1 MKKCPWC
8 AEEIQDEAIQC
19 RHCGSMLVVPEK
31 KKWYFN
37 TSFLVL
43 AFVSVGPFAL
53 PLVWWHPRLST
64 GAKIVITV
72 IALAVTYALSILL
85 IKSINSVTAYYSLL
99 SKW

>member
-1 MKKCPWC
+1 MRQLSAATAARCSLCRKKRNGILTHRFW
-8 AEEIQDEAIQC
+8 
-19 RHCGSMLVVPEK
+19 SL
-31 KKWYFN
+31 
-37 TSFLVL
+37 LL
-43 AFVSVGPFAL
+43 SVGPFAL